1 MNQTKKN
8 GNWKRKMEPYAF
20 LVPLVLIL
28 FLFLVIPLVKAA
40 IMSFQYYYVTKPSPN
55 GHYFVGL
62 ENYGK
67 VLQDEY
73 FFNSV
78 KVTLIYIVVTVAG
91 RYIIG
96 FITALLLNTKFL
108 GRGLAR
114 ALIIIPW
121 AVPEVVACLVWIL
134 MYDKDYGII
143 NFLLNNAGI
152 LSHNI
157 AYLQDVSVALP
168 AAMVVHMLRSCCWRA
183 CRVYLQICM
192 KRQIL
197 TVQQHFRKSVTSRFR
212 RSVRYQQQYSY
223 C

>member
-91 RYIIG
+91 S
-96 FITALLLNTKFL
+96 
-108 GRGLAR
+108 
-114 ALIIIPW
+114 
-121 AVPEVVACLVWIL
+121 
-134 MYDKDYGII
+134 
-143 NFLLNNAGI
+143 I
-152 LSHNI
+152 LSVYYSIVIKYKVFGTWSGTGADHHSVGCSGSCSMSGMD
-157 AYLQDVSVALP
+157 LDV
-168 AAMVVHMLRSCCWRA
+168 
-183 CRVYLQICM
+183 
-192 KRQIL
+192 
-197 TVQQHFRKSVTSRFR
+197 
-212 RSVRYQQQYSY
+212 
-223 C
+223 

>member
-8 GNWKRKMEPYAF
+8 GKWKRKMEPYAF

-143 NFLLNNAGI
+143 NFLLNNDSEKSYKGLDVAIQLG
-152 LSHNI
+152 
-157 AYLQDVSVALP
+157 AYYGVYSTFDLGFMFSRSTGSFLKHDIVSSGTDINFY
-168 AAMVVHMLRSCCWRA
+168 H
-183 CRVYLQICM
+183 YYFQFF
-192 KRQIL
+192 
-197 TVQQHFRKSVTSRFR
+197 T
-212 RSVRYQQQYSY
+212 RYKF
-223 C
+223 

>member
-78 KVTLIYIVVTVAG
+78 KVTPVSYTHL
-91 RYIIG
+91 
-96 FITALLLNTKFL
+96 
-108 GRGLAR
+108 
-114 ALIIIPW
+114 
-121 AVPEVVACLVWIL
+121 
-134 MYDKDYGII
+134 
-143 NFLLNNAGI
+143 
-152 LSHNI
+152 
-157 AYLQDVSVALP
+157 DV
-168 AAMVVHMLRSCCWRA
+168 
-183 CRVYLQICM
+183 Y
-192 KRQIL
+192 KRQTMECRISGRASGER
-197 TVQQHFRKSVTSRFR
+197 TIYTGRSEIRAKSR
-212 RSVRYQQQYSY
+212 QDGL
-223 C
+223 